1 VPGKMLALKSHD
13 VLNQE
18 LPMLSGHSNEL
29 SMQPVRTNVMGF
41 DVIHPEDLDGCRE
54 EGLVRKTYRESE
66 DFMRFIE
73 SVHDDA
79 DAPATEIDGLLK
91 EFPLGIVRP
100 GLKAHGQRN
109 IDSIIGTAIGKG
121 RWGVE

>member
-1 VPGKMLALKSHD
+1 MPGKMLALESHD

-41 DVIHPEDLDGCRE
+41 DVIHPEDLDGRRE
-54 EGLVRKTYRESE
+54 EDLVRKTHCEFE
-66 DFMRFIE
+66 DVMWFIE
-73 SVHDDA
+73 GVHDNA

-91 EFPLGIVRP
+91 EFPLGVVRL
-100 GLKAHGQRN
+100 GLKTHGQHD
-109 IDSIIGTAIGKG
+109 IDSIIGTAIGEG
-121 RWGVE
+121 RWVVE

>member
-41 DVIHPEDLDGCRE
+41 DVIHPEDLDGRRE

-66 DFMRFIE
+66 NVMRFIE

-79 DAPATEIDGLLK
+79 DAPATKIDGLLK
-91 EFPLGIVRP
+91 EFPLGIVRL
-100 GLKAHGQRN
+100 GLKAHGQHD
-109 IDSIIGTAIGKG
+109 IDSIIGTAIGEG